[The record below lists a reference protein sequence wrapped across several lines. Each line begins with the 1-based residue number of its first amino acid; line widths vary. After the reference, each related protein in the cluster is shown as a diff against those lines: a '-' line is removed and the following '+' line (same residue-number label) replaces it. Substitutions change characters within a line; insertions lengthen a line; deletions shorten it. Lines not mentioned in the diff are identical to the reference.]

1 MVQTAAINGI
11 LIIYLNQLILLQ
23 ELKLE
28 RNLKMNSGIEEED
41 ELKLF
46 HKRTGHVDCST
57 LVEAC
62 RYRLVEGV
70 SSPRKYYSKKSKIVK
85 ERCNICAS
93 VKLTRKSLKEEKK
106 RSAKYVVGELVSTD
120 LGVFKNHAA
129 RDGYLLYANIY
140 RSRFEVCNCL

>member
-1 MVQTAAINGI
+1 
-11 LIIYLNQLILLQ
+11 
-23 ELKLE
+23 
-28 RNLKMNSGIEEED
+28 MNSRIEEED

-62 RYRLVEGV
+62 RCRLVEGV

-85 ERCNICAS
+85 ERCHICAS

-106 RSAKYVVGELVSTD
+106 QSAKYVVGELVSTD

-140 RSRFEVCNCL
+140 RSRFQVCNCL